1 MEANKVRN
9 LLTVLRI
16 VAALLLLGI
25 LGYFADWD
33 QIYRLLNTFQLSQ
46 LPLVFGLITLSVLV
60 SAFKWGIL
68 LRAQN
73 NRVGFGSLFRIYLIG
88 LFFNNFLPSSIGGDG
103 IRIVLAGKYCDRTA
117 SATASVVMERSVAT
131 VSLALL
137 GLGGSVFAK
146 ESYPPAVGLLGML
159 LLVGIIV
166 TAILLTGW
174 VPDFVKRQNSK
185 LGKAW
190 VSFSKSAGDLKRQP
204 RALLVNLLL
213 SLLFQ
218 IIVAMVVASIM
229 GGLGLVIPGLFDLFF
244 ITAAASVLAMAPV
257 GLNGY
262 GLREGAYILLLRPF
276 GYTVASALTVS
287 ILFGIFVSI
296 FSLSGGILWMLS
308 HPTSKAIRVKEAS
321 IE

>member
-296 FSLSGGILWMLS
+296 FSLTGGILWMLS
-308 HPTSKAIRVKEAS
+308 HPTSKAIRIKEAS
-321 IE
+321 NE

>member
-1 MEANKVRN
+1 MEANQVRN
-9 LLTVLRI
+9 LFTVLRI
-16 VAALLLLGI
+16 VTALLLLGI

-33 QIYRLLNTFQLSQ
+33 QIYRLFHTFQLSQ

-60 SAFKWGIL
+60 SALKWGIL

-174 VPDFVKRQNSK
+174 VPDFIKRGNGK

-190 VSFSKSAGDLKRQP
+190 VSFSKSAGGLKRQP

-262 GLREGAYILLLRPF
+262 GLREGGYIILLRPF

-287 ILFGIFVSI
+287 VLFGIFVSI
-296 FSLSGGILWMLS
+296 FSLTGGILWMLS
-308 HPTSKAIRVKEAS
+308 HPTSKAIRIKEAS
-321 IE
+321 NE

>member
-1 MEANKVRN
+1 
-9 LLTVLRI
+9 
-16 VAALLLLGI
+16 
-25 LGYFADWD
+25 
-33 QIYRLLNTFQLSQ
+33 
-46 LPLVFGLITLSVLV
+46 
-60 SAFKWGIL
+60 
-68 LRAQN
+68 
-73 NRVGFGSLFRIYLIG
+73 

-229 GGLGLVIPGLFDLFF
+229 GGLGLVSPGLFDLFF

>member
-1 MEANKVRN
+1 MEANQVRN
-9 LLTVLRI
+9 LFTVLRI
-16 VAALLLLGI
+16 VTALLLLGI

-33 QIYRLLNTFQLSQ
+33 QIYRLFHTFQLSQ

-60 SAFKWGIL
+60 SALKWGIL

-146 ESYPPAVGLLGML
+146 KPYPPAVWLLGML

-174 VPDFVKRQNSK
+174 VPDFIKRGNGK

-190 VSFSKSAGDLKRQP
+190 VSFSKSAGGLKRQP

-262 GLREGAYILLLRPF
+262 GLREGGYIILLRPF

-287 ILFGIFVSI
+287 VLFGIFVSI
-296 FSLSGGILWMLS
+296 FSLTGGILWMLS
-308 HPTSKAIRVKEAS
+308 HPTSKAIRIKEAS
-321 IE
+321 NE

>member
-1 MEANKVRN
+1 MEANQVRN
-9 LLTVLRI
+9 LFTVLRI
-16 VAALLLLGI
+16 VTALLLLGI

-33 QIYRLLNTFQLSQ
+33 QIYRLFHTFQLSQ

-60 SAFKWGIL
+60 SGLKWGIL

-159 LLVGIIV
+159 LLVGIIM

-262 GLREGAYILLLRPF
+262 GLREGGYIILLRPF